1 MARYSVSGTLV
12 PDATTENTGEP
23 KGLCSQGYPYWEWT
37 NEAGTWQLKWD
48 TTPEKYCISKDGLG
62 PSGENPCWTNT
73 GGELDVEGDYIPVTF
88 ASGTASVA
96 EVLEDESS
104 SSSSTSSGSSRSSM
118 SSSSS
123 SESSSQSSATV
134 DLPRSCTI
142 TVSGSFSFT
151 ATVEKP
157 T

>member
-1 MARYSVSGTLV
+1 MTAYGVRGTLV

-23 KGLCSQGYPYWEWT
+23 KGLCDNGYSYWEWT

-96 EVLEDESS
+96 EYEAPSTDPTLRGSLLLLISHVNGVELQTPKQIQLLEFD
-104 SSSSTSSGSSRSSM
+104 
-118 SSSSS
+118 
-123 SESSSQSSATV
+123 Q
-134 DLPRSCTI
+134 
-142 TVSGSFSFT
+142 
-151 ATVEKP
+151 
-157 T
+157 